1 MVDEAD
7 RACVQKCLKGEVN
20 AFGILVERY
29 QKPIFN
35 TIYRMVHNWDEAEE
49 LTQRAFV
56 KAYENLTSFHLR
68 QKFFS
73 WLYRIA
79 INETL
84 NFLKQKKRLEPL
96 QNGLMAKEKNP
107 EEEYRSVELSENLHR
122 ALETLDP
129 ALQILI
135 VLKHFQGYSYQQMS
149 EFLEVPTKTIKSR
162 LYTARQ
168 QLKEALEKMGYL
180 HD

>member
-1 MVDEAD
+1 MVEETDNKF
-7 RACVQKCLKGEVN
+7 VQNCLKGDVN

-29 QKPIFN
+29 QQPIFN
-35 TIYRMVHNWDEAEE
+35 TVYRMVHDRDEAEE

-56 KAYENLTSFHLR
+56 KAYENLESFNLR

-84 NFLKQKKRLEPL
+84 NYLKQRKRLEPL
-96 QNGLMAKEKNP
+96 QNGMITRNKNP
-107 EEEYRSVELSENLHR
+107 EEEYRSLELTENLR
-122 ALETLDP
+122 TALETLDP

-135 VLKHFQGYSYQQMS
+135 VLKHFQGFSYQEIS
-149 EFLEVPTKTIKSR
+149 GFLGIPQKTIKSR

-168 QLKEALEKMGYL
+168 QLKEALEKLGYL
-180 HD
+180 P

>member
-1 MVDEAD
+1 MIEETDNKFVHN
-7 RACVQKCLKGEVN
+7 CLRGDVN
-20 AFGILVERY
+20 AFGTLVERY
-29 QKPIFN
+29 QQPIFN
-35 TIYRMVHNWDEAEE
+35 TVYRMVHDWDEAEE

-56 KAYENLTSFHLR
+56 KAYENLDRFNLK

-84 NFLKQKKRLEPL
+84 NYLKQKKRLEPL

-107 EEEYRSVELSENLHR
+107 EEEYRSKELNEHLR
-122 ALETLDP
+122 KALETLDP
-129 ALQILI
+129 AFQILI
-135 VLKHFQGYSYQQMS
+135 VLKHFQGFSYQQIS
-149 EFLEVPTKTIKSR
+149 EFLDVPPKTVKSR

-180 HD
+180 P

>member
-1 MVDEAD
+1 MVEETDNKF
-7 RACVQKCLKGEVN
+7 VQNCLKGNVN
-20 AFGILVERY
+20 AFGFLVERY
-29 QKPIFN
+29 QRPIFN
-35 TIYRMVHNWDEAEE
+35 TVYRMVHDWDEAEE

-56 KAYENLTSFHLR
+56 KAYENLKRFNLK

-84 NFLKQKKRLEPL
+84 NYLKQKKRLEPL
-96 QNGLMAKEKNP
+96 QDGLVARDKNP
-107 EEEYRSVELSENLHR
+107 EEEYRTLELNENLR
-122 ALETLDP
+122 KALETLDP

-135 VLKHFQGYSYQQMS
+135 VLKHFQGFSYQEIS
-149 EFLEVPTKTIKSR
+149 GFLGIPQKTIKSR

-168 QLKEALEKMGYL
+168 LLKEALEKIGYL
-180 HD
+180 P